1 MAFNSLT
8 AEHQD
13 QIKKFLKFFRSKREL
28 HIKSIGAH
36 FEDARTDRLTEDMYN
51 QDEVVAIFETL
62 EDLVKEDI
70 RSELMNTINMTAI
83 LMKQLFEEADSQD
96 VALAMDT
103 ATVEDQ
109 RLLEEVEKM
118 RLDTPSVAKEKGG
131 KLTSIRDEHQ
141 KIMDEN
147 EDLKRQVKDLNGK
160 FRALQLQCT
169 QILQEK
175 STVQTENAELR
186 EALADSDNSRAL
198 NEINDA
204 STESESK
211 GGVSRD
217 DSKGGSSMAMAEAKD
232 STGGSV
238 DFKGLPDPSDFEA
251 GSDAQRIAILRRKVA
266 ELSIQLD
273 EDDDSANRSKQF
285 QQMRSIIGTKNDKLK
300 GLRKQLLKYEPD
312 NMELVD

>member
-1 MAFNSLT
+1 MAFNGLT

-28 HIKSIGAH
+28 HLKSIGAH

-51 QDEVVAIFETL
+51 QDDVVAIFETL
-62 EDLVKEDI
+62 EDLVKEDV

-83 LMKQLFEEADSQD
+83 LMRQLFEEADSQD
-96 VALAMDT
+96 IALEMDT

-118 RLDTPSVAKEKGG
+118 RLDTPSVGGKKGG

-141 KIMDEN
+141 KIMEEN
-147 EDLKRQVKDLNGK
+147 EDLKKQVKELTAK
-160 FRALQLQCT
+160 FRGLQVQCT

-175 STVQTENAELR
+175 STVQKENAELR

-198 NEINDA
+198 NEINDT
-204 STESESK
+204 STDAESK
-211 GGVSRD
+211 GGVNRD
-217 DSKGGSSMAMAEAKD
+217 ESKGGSSMAMAEAKD
-232 STGGSV
+232 VTGPNV
-238 DFKGLPDPSDFEA
+238 DFKGLPDPSDFES

-266 ELSIQLD
+266 ELSIQLE
-273 EDDDSANRSKQF
+273 EDDPSNRSKQM
-285 QQMRSIIGTKNDKLK
+285 QQMRSIIGTKNEKLK
-300 GLRKQLLKYEPD
+300 ELRQQLLKYEPD
-312 NMELVD
+312 TCYEED